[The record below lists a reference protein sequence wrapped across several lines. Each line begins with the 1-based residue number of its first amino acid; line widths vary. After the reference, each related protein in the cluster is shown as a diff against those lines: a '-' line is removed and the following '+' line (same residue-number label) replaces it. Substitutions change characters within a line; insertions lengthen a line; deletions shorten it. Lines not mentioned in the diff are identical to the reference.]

1 MLKQF
6 SASSSVKC
14 RNCLHHIY
22 YWRFIKNYYSRTIVL
37 SDERKDSDDQAI
49 SSLLNKLHGNSS
61 FNQKREDLLKH
72 SGNHKSKKSTNAYLE
87 ALEQEEFGKHIKTN
101 DEKKQNVNSEKKVID
116 GSKASRGLMS
126 TLQTLKS
133 KNQANVQQVP
143 NDDFITSQPKQ
154 LKANHV
160 FRKHFRQEKTNIIE
174 MNDLDEKWTKY
185 VVDKDGSIPDSIR
198 KHLSPIEVDSDKL
211 TEEEQIQVFSKG
223 YSEWI
228 NPDHK
233 QKNVLNP
240 VGDIS
245 HLKTIKKIIEQK
257 EESTVKEKLGLVD
270 SISSNHAANPL
281 DSLPSAQW
289 QKQLVH
295 EDLDFSSISFT
306 GEVSN
311 DPYEYDSYLME
322 DIENLEFDIE
332 KIEQEAALYEEA
344 KEKEIDRL
352 LVGGDNEEDFML
364 SRDGTMSSSDSFGI
378 GNMFDN
384 QFQNIMNQKGQM
396 NIPPNPQMIALEKSY
411 KEFLSKSSNVAN
423 TIKEQDKS
431 KTDKNPKRS

>member
-1 MLKQF
+1 
-6 SASSSVKC
+6 
-14 RNCLHHIY
+14 
-22 YWRFIKNYYSRTIVL
+22 
-37 SDERKDSDDQAI
+37 
-49 SSLLNKLHGNSS
+49 
-61 FNQKREDLLKH
+61 
-72 SGNHKSKKSTNAYLE
+72 
-87 ALEQEEFGKHIKTN
+87 
-101 DEKKQNVNSEKKVID
+101 
-116 GSKASRGLMS
+116 
-126 TLQTLKS
+126 
-133 KNQANVQQVP
+133 
-143 NDDFITSQPKQ
+143 
-154 LKANHV
+154 
-160 FRKHFRQEKTNIIE
+160 

-322 DIENLEFDIE
+322 DVENLEFDIE

-411 KEFLSKSSNVAN
+411 KDFLSKSSNVAN